1 MKARLIATLLCTLPA
16 LPLCIP
22 AARGES
28 PYQQPSARVV
38 RNTDGTRLNVKVDPH
53 NQRVEEVL
61 EDAGKTVLW
70 RIVKELD
77 DALLPLRA
85 TKYDGRNNVIS
96 QHRYLYLR
104 GRLEEEEVLDEKSNL
119 LAKLVFFYDSKGRNT
134 RIDQL
139 NAQGVVVSSSRAT
152 GPGVSS
158 PSSPNP
164 TAGKRPSR

>member
-1 MKARLIATLLCTLPA
+1 MKPRLIATLLCTLSA
-16 LPLCIP
+16 VPLCVP

-61 EDAGKTVLW
+61 EDAGKNVLW
-70 RIVKELD
+70 RLVKELD

-104 GRLEEEEVLDEKSNL
+104 GRLEEEELLDAKNNL
-119 LAKLVFFYDSKGRNT
+119 VAKLVFFYDAKGRNS
-134 RIDQL
+134 RIDHL

-152 GPGVSS
+152 GPGAPTSS
-158 PSSPNP
+158 GPNP
-164 TAGKRPSR
+164 TTGKLPSR